1 MRLSNA
7 GRSVRDVQAWP
18 SGHLGDSTS
27 RCRIRKLDARMAPSL
42 RRSRDVLVED
52 RPLPV
57 VHHTSS
63 HDTDGIDTDLFG
75 LSAVARHTRRGACLG
90 QDALKL
96 CTELGFVLAGG
107 GHRAKQRL
115 KPPHV
120 GAAVKARWRGV
131 RPEIA
136 AEDAELIDGVLG
148 SGACWRWHGGHKRDG
163 AAGAEMQAPS
173 LFGER
178 CLVFFPQKKDASLG
192 ERGRVVCALSPINP
206 TSVLCRIFSPQHS
219 PKGKSIVCRCPLCLQ
234 ILSSLFRLS
243 KTSIE
248 PKRHQESQKN
258 TCYRTGNGKA
268 LTTMVM
274 RMRSDDG
281 PFLAGQISPL
291 PDSTWGSDWAVRQ
304 LSAEIK
310 ERLMRLRLPSTK
322 TLPQHS
328 PRARKQLGTGT
339 KHRPMASIRKRF
351 GINSPNRPSRQ
362 ILPQMPRPG
371 APAVHEHR
379 LTAAAPHPFVPPGIH
394 GLPRPFQDARTAV
407 LTRRRPVVRSVHAR
421 ARPWVSHRCSHR

>member
-1 MRLSNA
+1 MFGSGCTEALHRTWLRLGGGRPSRQTTAQAPPRGCSRQGAVA
-7 GRSVRDVQAWP
+7 GSQARDCCRGCGIDRWGLGVWSMLEMAWR
-18 SGHLGDSTS
+18 GQEGWG
-27 RCRIRKLDARMAPSL
+27 CW
-42 RRSRDVLVED
+42 SRDAGTV
-52 RPLPV
+52 PLWCEV
-57 VHHTSS
+57 
-63 HDTDGIDTDLFG
+63 FG
-75 LSAVARHTRRGACLG
+75 
-90 QDALKL
+90 
-96 CTELGFVLAGG
+96 
-107 GHRAKQRL
+107 
-115 KPPHV
+115 
-120 GAAVKARWRGV
+120 
-131 RPEIA
+131 
-136 AEDAELIDGVLG
+136 
-148 SGACWRWHGGHKRDG
+148 
-163 AAGAEMQAPS
+163 
-173 LFGER
+173 
-178 CLVFFPQKKDASLG
+178 VFSTKKDASLG
-192 ERGRVVCALSPINP
+192 ERGRVVRALSPINP
-206 TSVLCRIFSPQHS
+206 TSVLCRIFS

-248 PKRHQESQKN
+248 PKRHRESQKN

-268 LTTMVM
+268 LTTMMM

-322 TLPQHS
+322 TLPQHN

-339 KHRPMASIRKRF
+339 KHQPMASIRKRF

-362 ILPQMPRPG
+362 ILPQVPRPG

-379 LTAAAPHPFVPPGIH
+379 LTAAAPASVRPPGIH
-394 GLPRPFQDARTAV
+394 GLPRPLQDARTAV
-407 LTRRRPVVRSVHAR
+407 LTRRRPVVRPVHAR